1 MMLNFIIYK
10 NVSLYGCI
18 YSKFFDFLYTYNVQ
32 RFNANGIESICILEK
47 ILAIFSQLVYVIC
60 GFVNLKR
67 VNIKDITLFVS
78 FYYV

>member
-1 MMLNFIIYK
+1 MYRYTAAYIQNFSISCIHII
-10 NVSLYGCI
+10 LY
-18 YSKFFDFLYTYNVQ
+18 VQ